1 MAKKTVL
8 FNQTIGVTV
17 TVETDS
23 TDPEEIIDQAYE
35 EAPGGVC
42 AQCGGWGQPWSREDD
57 GELEP
62 VMHDGEYQIYT
73 EDE

>member
-8 FNQTIGVTV
+8 FNQTIGISV

-23 TDPEEIIDQAYE
+23 TDPVEIIEQAEE
-35 EAPGGVC
+35 EAPSGIC
-42 AQCGGWGQPWSREDD
+42 AHCSGWGQAWSRDDD

-62 VMHDGEYQIYT
+62 VVIDGVYEIYM